1 MIVIL
6 ERIVEMRVDELDSPT
21 LTIDLDALEENLD
34 RYQRYYTEHGIGLR
48 PHIKTHKT
56 LAIAAMQMAKGA
68 IGLSCQ
74 KVGEAEVMVAGGL
87 AVDILIPF
95 NIIGK
100 TKLDRLTA
108 LATQTRLTVAAD
120 SAYTVRGLAEGV
132 AAKKGVTLG
141 VIVEVE
147 CGMNRTGV
155 QSAAEAVE
163 LAKLIDKA
171 PGLELRGFMGY
182 PTGPD
187 ARPILQETLYL
198 FDKAGLNRSIVSGGS
213 TRHAME
219 AHLIPELTEYR
230 IGEYPTGGAGHLFAG
245 RHTVEQCSLRV
256 QATVISK
263 PTADRVILDAGSKTL
278 SATVL
283 QTPEGPSMG
292 YIVEYPEARFYGSS
306 EEHGHVDVSACA
318 KKPEIGERVQ
328 VLPVHPCPC
337 VNEHDNLVAVRNG
350 VVEAVWPIYARG
362 KIR

>member
-1 MIVIL
+1 
-6 ERIVEMRVDELDSPT
+6 MRVEELDTPT

-56 LAIAAMQMAKGA
+56 LAIAAKQMAKGA
-68 IGLSCQ
+68 IGLTCQ
-74 KVGEAEVMVAGGL
+74 KVGEAEVMVSGGL

-100 TKLDRLTA
+100 QKLERLTA

-120 SAYTVRGLAEGV
+120 SEYTVQGLAE
-132 AAKKGVTLG
+132 AAQKAGVTLG

-155 QSAAEAVE
+155 ATPQGATE
-163 LAKLIDKA
+163 LAKKIDKA
-171 PGLELRGFMGY
+171 KGLELRGFMGY
-182 PTGPD
+182 PTPP
-187 ARPILQETLYL
+187 ASREIIQETIAL
-198 FDKAGLNRSIVSGGS
+198 FDKAGLSREIVSGGS
-213 TRHAME
+213 TRHALE
-219 AHLIPELTEYR
+219 AHLVPELTEYR
-230 IGEYPTGGAGHLFAG
+230 IGEYPTGGEGHLRAG
-245 RHTVEQCSLRV
+245 RHTVEQCALRV

-263 PTADRVILDAGSKTL
+263 PTDDRVILDAGSKTM
-278 SATVL
+278 SASTY
-283 QTPEGPSMG
+283 QAPHGTSMG
-292 YIVEYPEARFYGSS
+292 YIVQYPDARFYGAS

-318 KKPEIGERVQ
+318 KKPEIGERVE

-337 VNEHDNLVAVRNG
+337 VNEHDKMVAVRNG